1 MHPLAIDYN
10 QRIHQHRALRFL
22 FARAL
27 RALLSFTTRRFDRE
41 ALDIYSCPAHVRVH
55 DALLPRPS
63 ASASL
68 GVNYSEFLSYLLL
81 LALINSLNC
90 TQPPPSDRVCAAHDS
105 QQGGSVVHT
114 SAVKCYCLRQHI
126 NTLGVQSQQ
135 CIMHW
140 LFVDRK
146 LHSISMTEAIAYDRY
161 CWAVVDDYPN
171 EHRVDYVPVWKL
183 LNYAWW
189 CLSH

>member
-1 MHPLAIDYN
+1 MSRRVFPVGFPTVDGLLYPPVSRASVIINGVGVIACSAPLAPMAAIVELAPTLFVHRV
-10 QRIHQHRALRFL
+10 QATITLHQHRALRFL

-90 TQPPPSDRVCAAHDS
+90 TQPTPPDRVCAAHDS

-114 SAVKCYCLRQHI
+114 SAVKCYCLRQHF
-126 NTLGVQSQQ
+126 NTLGVQ
-135 CIMHW
+135 
-140 LFVDRK
+140 
-146 LHSISMTEAIAYDRY
+146 
-161 CWAVVDDYPN
+161 
-171 EHRVDYVPVWKL
+171 
-183 LNYAWW
+183 
-189 CLSH
+189 